1 MMREKF
7 ASKAKWLGLFLAFI
21 LLVVMPPFYTS
32 YWITLFTQM
41 LIFAM
46 LAMSL
51 DVLLGYTGLSS
62 FGHAGFFGAGA
73 YVVAVLATRYKM
85 GFLICL
91 ASGAATTTFISLI
104 FGLLVAHATGVYF
117 LIITLALGMTLWG
130 LAFRWVSMTGGDNGM
145 SGILRPDIGL
155 PVSLK
160 DPLVFYYF
168 ILVFFLICLFLMT
181 ILVRS
186 PFGHS
191 LKGIRESESRMR
203 VLGYHTWLHKYLG
216 YVVSALFG
224 GVAGV
229 FWAYFNGFV
238 SPYDMDLTASIE
250 IILMVILGGPG
261 TLIGPALGAGI
272 IVFLKNFISAY
283 TQRWLLILGAIY
295 ILTILYAPQ
304 GLMNL
309 LKDWFK
315 KRSDEKTTE
324 TATEEIILGG
334 TDGKA
339 IYPTRDD
346 RPIQSG
352 SP

>member
-1 MMREKF
+1 MKSPW
-7 ASKAKWLGLFLAFI
+7 ASKVKIIGLLLAFFV
-21 LLVVMPPFYTS
+21 LAVLPPFYSS
-32 YWITLFTQM
+32 YWVTLFTQM
-41 LIFAM
+41 LIFAI

-62 FGHAGFFGAGA
+62 FGHAAFFGAGA
-73 YVVAVLATRYKM
+73 YAVAILSTRYKM
-85 GFLICL
+85 GFLVCFL
-91 ASGAATTTFISLI
+91 SGIALTAAISSI

-130 LAFRWVSMTGGDNGM
+130 LAFRWVSMTGGDNGI
-145 SGILRPDIGL
+145 SGIARPDIGL
-155 PVSLK
+155 PLSMK
-160 DPLVFYYF
+160 DPLSFYYVV
-168 ILVFFLICLFLMT
+168 LAFFLISLILMT

-191 LKGIRESESRMR
+191 LKGVRESESRMR
-203 VLGYHTWLHKYLG
+203 VLGYHTWLHKYLS
-216 YVVSALFG
+216 YICSAAFG
-224 GVAGV
+224 GFAGV
-229 FWAYFNGFV
+229 LWAYFNGFT

-283 TQRWLLILGAIY
+283 TQRWLLILGTIY

-309 LKDWFK
+309 IKDFLK
-315 KRSDEKTTE
+315 
-324 TATEEIILGG
+324 
-334 TDGKA
+334 
-339 IYPTRDD
+339 RD
-346 RPIQSG
+346 RKPPG
-352 SP
+352 AAEGN